1 MRNHESCEKRHLL
14 ENLVI
19 ANFAAKGSPVTLGIC
34 GGKIGKKADACENN
48 MTTAITNWESK
59 RP

>member
-1 MRNHESCEKRHLL
+1 MNKWHLL
-14 ENLVI
+14 ENLAI

-34 GGKIGKKADACENN
+34 GGEIGKPADANN
-48 MTTAITNWESK
+48 MTTTITNWASK

>member
-1 MRNHESCEKRHLL
+1 MNKWHLL
-14 ENLVI
+14 ENLAI

-34 GGKIGKKADACENN
+34 GGKIGKQADACENN